1 MATLWLA
8 CTMVGAILTHVFVL
22 REPPNRKSHPDLSA
36 ADTDT
41 RRFRKRRASLL
52 PRRWKL

>member
-1 MATLWLA
+1 MATLLLA

-22 REPPNRKSHPDLSA
+22 REPPHRKCHPDLSA

-41 RRFRKRRASLL
+41 RRFGRDAHLCC
-52 PRRWKL
+52 PGDEN